1 MVTCKLSR
9 YTHLFAKH
17 NATFLYHSLRMET
30 EIVPADTVVRDDRTI
45 RLNDAVLAE
54 RLLQKGF
61 LIHSAGDDDRLL
73 HDYRQDIQAPYI
85 STAYFF
91 ITKNCNLACR
101 YCFEKQSEVSNSNEG
116 IMSAETVEKGL
127 RFFSRL
133 IRLEPERFY
142 EKKTIIFYGGE
153 PFHNKKVLFHAIDT
167 VNQYTAAGKLP
178 ASTRMLI
185 VTNGT
190 LLHDDDIEFIRKN
203 NITLTFSLD
212 GDREASVNR
221 VFPDMKTLAW
231 EKATETF
238 QKCKA
243 AGIDLNVACTLT
255 PQTIARQ
262 REVLDYFIHTVQAP
276 NIGFNVI
283 LDNDIIQLGTD
294 YDDAAAD
301 FVASSFDILNEK
313 GITENRT
320 RRRLQVFD
328 KRRPCL
334 FDCNAAGGR
343 QIAIA
348 PNGEVGI
355 CHEHI
360 MDKKHFITTIDN
372 LRFDPQQSPG
382 YREWQKRSP
391 LYMEECYDCPAL
403 GICGGGCVIN
413 TERKYGTIHRP
424 DPRFCKQT
432 LAILQKILLRAERPE
447 DKSVN

>member
-1 MVTCKLSR
+1 
-9 YTHLFAKH
+9 
-17 NATFLYHSLRMET
+17 
-30 EIVPADTVVRDDRTI
+30 
-45 RLNDAVLAE
+45 
-54 RLLQKGF
+54 
-61 LIHSAGDDDRLL
+61 
-73 HDYRQDIQAPYI
+73 
-85 STAYFF
+85 
-91 ITKNCNLACR
+91 
-101 YCFEKQSEVSNSNEG
+101 
-116 IMSAETVEKGL
+116 
-127 RFFSRL
+127 
-133 IRLEPERFY
+133 
-142 EKKTIIFYGGE
+142 
-153 PFHNKKVLFHAIDT
+153 
-167 VNQYTAAGKLP
+167 
-178 ASTRMLI
+178 MLI

-334 FDCNAAGGR
+334 FDCNAAGG
-343 QIAIA
+343 QTD
-348 PNGEVGI
+348 
-355 CHEHI
+355 CH
-360 MDKKHFITTIDN
+360 
-372 LRFDPQQSPG
+372 
-382 YREWQKRSP
+382 RSQW
-391 LYMEECYDCPAL
+391 
-403 GICGGGCVIN
+403 GG
-413 TERKYGTIHRP
+413 RH
-424 DPRFCKQT
+424 
-432 LAILQKILLRAERPE
+432 L
-447 DKSVN
+447 S